1 MIFVEVTVKKISF
14 LFFFL
19 FFVTLLSAQEPLPD
33 NLEIRQL
40 PVAPVVEL
48 PANYDELIKASKGN
62 IQEKKIDEIIGKAL
76 KSSHVVIETLND
88 FMFLQVV
95 PNFAYADEKGEERLG
110 EDLMEILH
118 SGKISA
124 SANSQFMSL
133 DYLEMKLMG
142 LPFKR
147 KVGDN
152 LVLGADKF
160 DLSISLT
167 FFINMNKLT
176 NMVLNSLEN
185 SKDFKPVFN
194 QAEKF
199 YRAKFEG
206 SKMLY
211 FIRIPN
217 IAYEIAYTGE
227 LYENIIAKNIKEA
240 IFIHDAIKNVES
252 KIEKDPLLSFDGR
265 YIKGVKNDKILID
278 LWFLPQKTAMNKAEA
293 DKIISKALKHEPV
306 NISGNEKE
314 GK

>member
-1 MIFVEVTVKKISF
+1 MKKISF
-14 LFFFL
+14 FFFL
-19 FFVTLLSAQEPLPD
+19 LFLGKLLFSQEQLPE
-33 NLEIRQL
+33 NLEMRQL
-40 PVAPVVEL
+40 PIPPVVEL
-48 PANYDELIKASKGN
+48 PANYDELIKNSKGN
-62 IQEKKIDEIIGKAL
+62 FQEKKIDEIIGKAL
-76 KSSHVVIETLND
+76 KTSHVVIEKLND

-110 EDLMEILH
+110 EDLMKILN
-118 SGKISA
+118 SGTISA
-124 SANSQFMSL
+124 AANSQFMSL
-133 DYLEMKLMG
+133 DYLEMKMMG

-147 KVGDN
+147 KLADQ

-185 SKDFKPVFN
+185 VKDFKPVFN

-199 YRAKFEG
+199 YRAKFEN
-206 SKMLY
+206 SDMIY

-227 LYENIIAKNIKEA
+227 LYENIIGKNIKEA
-240 IFIHDAIKNVES
+240 LFIHDAIKNVES
-252 KIEKDPLLSFDGR
+252 KIKKDPQLSFDGR

-278 LWFLPQKTAMNKAEA
+278 LWFLPQKTAMNPSEAE
-293 DKIISKALKHEPV
+293 KIIAKALKHEPV